1 MLLSHNGSVAIN
13 KDRLIKIGCLTFT
26 VVGVIGL
33 VAVGVI
39 AHNMVNLSNEMY
51 VKWQMGELL
60 VEYLRDHDNEWPASW
75 EDIDEYIDRYP
86 IISTYEDLS
95 KVITVDFSVSK
106 EWICDHLDEI
116 RYGKIKLVSATS
128 GRDSHWH
135 DAEPNQIIC
144 DYFESVCKDKTDSGS
159 YISSKKLSFP
169 RC

>member
-1 MLLSHNGSVAIN
+1 MRKGCSHRNCSRVHHGRFTIN
-13 KDRLIKIGCLTFT
+13 KDRLIKLGCLTFT

-39 AHNMVNLSNEMY
+39 VNYMVDLSNEMY
-51 VKWQMGELL
+51 AKWHMGSLL

-116 RYGKIKLVSATS
+116 RNGKIKLVSATS
-128 GRDSHWH
+128 GSEAHWES
-135 DAEPNQIIC
+135 AEPNQIIC
-144 DYFESVCKDKTDSGS
+144 DYFEKICHEKPELIPDG
-159 YISSKKLSFP
+159 
-169 RC
+169 R